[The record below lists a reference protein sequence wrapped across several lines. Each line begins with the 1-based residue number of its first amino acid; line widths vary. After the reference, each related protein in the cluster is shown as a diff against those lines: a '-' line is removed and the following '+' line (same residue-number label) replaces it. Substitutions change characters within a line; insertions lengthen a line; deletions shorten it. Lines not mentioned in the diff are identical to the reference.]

1 MSYGTQI
8 ANATPLL
15 GIECAL
21 PHLATEASCGSIRAK
36 TEEFVRQRQQSIC
49 QALQNMDD
57 SPIIEE
63 VWTSPDGC
71 TEYTDRIL
79 RNGSVF
85 QTIGVNVAVIH
96 GTFTPET
103 ALAATGGA
111 LKVDH
116 ALPFYVASLS
126 IVVHAQNPLVP
137 SAHAHYRYF
146 EAGDEKAPEC
156 WWFGGGADLTPN
168 YLFDDDAAHF
178 HRVHRDVCDR
188 FDRSYYPRFKKWCDD
203 YFLIVHRGERR
214 GVGGIFFDNLT
225 DHDADTLLEFSKQC
239 ADAFIPAYLPNV
251 EKRCGLPFTAEQELW
266 RQLRA
271 GRYIEF
277 NLLYERGTT
286 FGLKAGGRASSI
298 LRGLPPQARW
308 EYQQQPTSGSS
319 EARMLEVLAHPRE
332 WA

>member
-1 MSYGTQI
+1 MSYGAQI
-8 ANATPLL
+8 ANATPVP
-15 GIECAL
+15 GFEIAL
-21 PHLATEASCGSIRAK
+21 PALAPEVSCGSIRAK
-36 TEEFVRQRQQSIC
+36 AEEFVRREQQSIC
-49 QALQNMDD
+49 RALESMDH

-85 QTIGVNVAVIH
+85 QTIGVNVAVIR
-96 GTFTPET
+96 GSFTPET
-103 ALAATGGA
+103 ARAATGGV

-126 IVVHAQNPLVP
+126 VVVHAQNPLVP
-137 SAHAHYRYF
+137 SGHAHYRYF
-146 EAGDEKAPEC
+146 DAGDENLPQC

-178 HRVHRDVCDR
+178 HHEHREVCDR
-188 FDRSYYPRFKKWCDD
+188 FDPSYYPRFKRWCDD
-203 YFLIVHRGERR
+203 YFLLAHRGERR
-214 GVGGIFFDNLT
+214 GVGGIFFDNLH
-225 DHDADTLLEFSKQC
+225 DRDADTLLEFSKQC
-239 ADAFIPAYLPNV
+239 ADAFMPAYLPIV
-251 EKRCGLPFTAEQELW
+251 EKRCRLPFTATEERW

-277 NLLYERGTT
+277 NLLYERGTR
-286 FGLKAGGRASSI
+286 FGLRAGGRASSI
-298 LRGLPPQARW
+298 LRGLPPRARW
-308 EYQQQPTSGSS
+308 EYQQQPAAGSP